1 MLQGQMPVRE
11 DVLGGVFEQRRGTR
25 KARAQAIG
33 DLAELRE
40 RRRMVGLGE
49 DGPDDSRQ
57 WPHARPG
64 DRVGRRGVEIRDSR
78 ARPKVDEVKTAPIRS
93 WPRVGGAGMSTSVVR
108 PRPLVFCLDCGS
120 GYDGMST
127 RELADYWGCPP
138 ARITRWCRC
147 RLLPATLTTH
157 GWRIQPGARRPW
169 MDGPMALQWR
179 RTTRSGMTRV
189 EQESLVSRM
198 TASTAATVHSWRPL
212 SQITVISRQMA
223 FLLGTR
229 GPIR

>member
-1 MLQGQMPVRE
+1 MASSSSAAARGKRGRRPSATLRRCASADAWSGWAKMVRTI
-11 DVLGGVFEQRRGTR
+11 RGN
-25 KARAQAIG
+25 
-33 DLAELRE
+33 
-40 RRRMVGLGE
+40 GLT
-49 DGPDDSRQ
+49 
-57 WPHARPG
+57 RPG

-127 RELADYWGCPP
+127 RELTDYWGCPP